1 VILYG
6 SSDVSLD
13 GGCVR
18 GDRLW
23 LINRVKS
30 ATRVA
35 ITKIPVTPA
44 LIRQSAAMRSRRET
58 LEEFQRT
65 SRLFAT
71 TR

>member
-1 VILYG
+1 MSLFTRQENCLVILYG

-13 GGCVR
+13 GGWVR
-18 GDRLW
+18 GSLGKW

-35 ITKIPVTPA
+35 ITKIPVTSA

-58 LEEFQRT
+58 
-65 SRLFAT
+65 
-71 TR
+71 